1 MTDHNTSGDEKTY
14 WLDQPKNQRTVR
26 VSLYVACAIL
36 ALVDLFVHRHI
47 IFAIEKIPAFY
58 ALFGFVACV
67 VLVWIAT
74 WMRKFLMRDEEYYDV
89 EP

>member
-1 MTDHNTSGDEKTY
+1 MSDEHSTD
-14 WLDQPKNQRTVR
+14 WLDQPKNQRLIR

-36 ALVDLFVHRHI
+36 VVVDFFVHRHI
-47 IFAIEKIPAFY
+47 MFAIEKIPAFY

-74 WMRKFLMRDEEYYDV
+74 WMRKFLMRDEDYYDV